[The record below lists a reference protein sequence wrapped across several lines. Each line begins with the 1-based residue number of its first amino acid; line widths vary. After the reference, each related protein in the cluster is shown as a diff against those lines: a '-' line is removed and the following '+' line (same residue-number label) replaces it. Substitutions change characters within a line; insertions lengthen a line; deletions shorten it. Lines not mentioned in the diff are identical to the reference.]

1 MRACVFA
8 WLHMRKQIGR
18 IRRMTQWAKFRD
30 MSETKQASAWKWKE
44 RGDGG
49 VSSGSPGGIE
59 TGDRGWSLAQGDRT
73 KEECRY
79 AGVEEDGSEE
89 DGREDMIDVLGEEE
103 DAPLLTTFA
112 ARPRRRGD

>member
-8 WLHMRKQIGR
+8 WLNTRKQIGR

-30 MSETKQASAWKWKE
+30 ISETKQASAWKWKE
-44 RGDGG
+44 RGAGG
-49 VSSGSPGGIE
+49 GSSGSPGGIA

-73 KEECRY
+73 KEEWRY
-79 AGVEEDGSEE
+79 AGVEEDGREE

-112 ARPRRRGD
+112 ARPKRRGD